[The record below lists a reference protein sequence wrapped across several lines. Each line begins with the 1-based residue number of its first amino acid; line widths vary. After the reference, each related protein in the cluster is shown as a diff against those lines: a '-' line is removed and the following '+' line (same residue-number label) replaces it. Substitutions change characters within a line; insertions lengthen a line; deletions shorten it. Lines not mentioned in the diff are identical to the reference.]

1 VAAHIAHFHTKWG
14 FSIKKLMCNPFVEG
28 HQSLQGVEKYWHRV
42 KFLPWEEFEWQRHQ
56 KGNE

>member
-1 VAAHIAHFHTKWG
+1 
-14 FSIKKLMCNPFVEG
+14 MCNPFVEG